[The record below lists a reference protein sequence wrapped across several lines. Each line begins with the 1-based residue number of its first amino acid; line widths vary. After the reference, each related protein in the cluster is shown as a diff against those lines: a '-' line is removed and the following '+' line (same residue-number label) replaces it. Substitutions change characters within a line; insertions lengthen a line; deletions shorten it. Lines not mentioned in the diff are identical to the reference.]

1 MGVMVRR
8 GVSEMMLNARKGSRR
23 RSEMTTVRSEE
34 RPLRSTVA
42 RFAVVTLL
50 PILVLG
56 WFLDSTVRHTIEH
69 RTADVYGGMTTAMF
83 RMASDAI
90 VSKEDMTRG
99 TALPPER
106 SSVIDYLIKQ
116 VGADP
121 TDVRVRIIDLDRH
134 VLYAN
139 QTADRTDTDA
149 VADSPELQKAFGG
162 RTATK
167 YLRGT
172 LTPGSTEERDLI
184 ELSIPIRFGEDRT
197 VYGAIIA
204 SGIDGT
210 VVQSIDR
217 DVRRMQTSLVIALL
231 GLWLALLPIASS
243 VSRSLR
249 RHAAANRHLALHD
262 TLTGLPNR
270 NLLQDQL
277 ARRLQAG
284 GELGLLLID
293 LDRFKDV
300 NDTLG
305 HGTGD
310 HLLQGVAERLV
321 ASVRSGDTVARL
333 GGDEFAVVIGR
344 QHGSEVGVSAALE
357 AVAARVTESL
367 VNPFLLDG
375 IEVAIEAS
383 IGGAVH
389 GGADNPNPVDADLLL
404 QHADIAMYAAKSN
417 HDTYVEYRPD
427 LDSHSPRRL
436 ALAADLGRALAA
448 DDQLVLHY
456 QPVASPTTGEVE
468 SMEALLRWYHPTLG
482 LLPPTDFIPMAEQS
496 GMMRLLSAKVLDLA
510 LAQTRSWLDAGLD
523 LSVAV
528 NLSAADLRSTTLADE
543 VLAALDAHGVPAT
556 RLELEV
562 TETALLSSPDAAVSM
577 VSMLRAHGVRI
588 ALDDFGTGYSSLTY
602 LKDLSPDRLK
612 IDRSFVDA
620 MTHDPTDA
628 EIVRSII
635 SLAHS
640 LRIGV
645 TAEGVETRDHWELLR
660 DLSCDL
666 VQGYFLARPLPA
678 DEAIA
683 WVAGHA
689 RQERQVELVG

>member
-1 MGVMVRR
+1 
-8 GVSEMMLNARKGSRR
+8 
-23 RSEMTTVRSEE
+23 MTTVRSEE
-34 RPLRSTVA
+34 RPLRSTLA

-56 WFLDSTVRHTIEH
+56 WFLNSTVRHTIEN

-90 VSKEDMTRG
+90 VSKDDMTAG

-106 SSVIDYLIKQ
+106 TAVIDYLIKQ

-121 TDVRVRIIDLDRH
+121 TDVRVRILSLDRH

-139 QTADRTDTDA
+139 QPEDRASATPI
-149 VADSPELQKAFGG
+149 ADSPQLRKAFGG
-162 RTATK
+162 RTATE

-172 LTPGSTEERDLI
+172 LTPGATKQQDLI
-184 ELSIPIRFGEDRT
+184 ELSIPIRFGDDPH
-197 VYGAIIA
+197 VYGVIIA

-277 ARRLQAG
+277 ARRLQAPG
-284 GELGLLLID
+284 DLGLLLID

-310 HLLQGVAERLV
+310 RLLQGVAERLV
-321 ASVRSGDTVARL
+321 ASVRAGDTVARL
-333 GGDEFAVVIGR
+333 GGDEFAIVIGGHR
-344 QHGSEVGVSAALE
+344 GVGGGVSAALE
-357 AVAARVTESL
+357 QVAARVTDSFID
-367 VNPFLLDG
+367 PFLLDG

-389 GGADNPNPVDADLLL
+389 GGGADQTDVDLLL
-404 QHADIAMYAAKSN
+404 QHADIAMYAAKAN
-417 HDTYVEYRPD
+417 HDTYVEYRPE

-448 DDQLVLHY
+448 DDQLILHY
-456 QPVASPTTGEVE
+456 QPVASPTTGRVE
-468 SMEALLRWYHPTLG
+468 AMEALVRWQHPTLG
-482 LLPPTDFIPMAEQS
+482 MLPPADFIPMAEQS

-510 LAQTRSWLDAGLD
+510 LARTRAWMDAGLD

-543 VLAALDAHGVPAT
+543 VLAALAHHGVPAS

-562 TETALLSSPDAAVSM
+562 TETALLSSPDAAGSM
-577 VSMLRAHGVRI
+577 VSTLRAHGVRI

-602 LKDLSPDRLK
+602 LKDLSPDRVK
-612 IDRSFVDA
+612 IDRTFVDA
-620 MTHDPTDA
+620 MTHDSTDA

-635 SLAHS
+635 DLAHS

-645 TAEGVETRDHWELLR
+645 TAEGVETLGHWELLR

-678 DEAIA
+678 DEATA
-683 WVAGHA
+683 WVARRAASA
-689 RQERQVELVG
+689 RVSALA